1 MLRISPY
8 LLRMREKTEPNS
20 SEYGYLLRSVPWKVF
35 FQEISKEKMDQ
46 ENFHYNF
53 LAYLVSEIS
62 KTL

>member
-8 LLRMREKTEPNS
+8 LPRMLENTEQNN
-20 SEYGYLLRSVPWKVF
+20 SEYGYLLRSVQWKVF
-35 FQEISKEKMDQ
+35 FQEISKDKMDQ